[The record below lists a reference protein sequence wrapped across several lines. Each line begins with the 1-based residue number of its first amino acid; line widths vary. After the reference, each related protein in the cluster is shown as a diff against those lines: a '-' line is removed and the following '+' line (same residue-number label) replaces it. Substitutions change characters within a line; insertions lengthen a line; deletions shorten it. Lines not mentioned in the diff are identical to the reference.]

1 MLARQRE
8 GIARAQAEGK
18 YTGRKPTA
26 RAKTYMVKLAWDQ
39 GVSKAADLQGLADKQ
54 DKLIPH
60 YWCVEGLKIT

>member
-26 RAKTYMVKLAWDQ
+26 WAKTDMVKLAWDQ
-39 GVSKAADLQGLADKQ
+39 GVSKTGNMQGLADKQ

-60 YWCVEGLKIT
+60 

>member
-26 RAKTYMVKLAWDQ
+26 RAKTDMVKLAWDQ
-39 GVSKAADLQGLADKQ
+39 GVSKAADMQGLADKQ
-54 DKLIPH
+54 DKFIPYH
-60 YWCVEGLKIT
+60 RWFEGLKVI

>member
-26 RAKTYMVKLAWDQ
+26 WAKTDMVKLAWDQ
-39 GVSKAADLQGLADKQ
+39 GVSKAGDLQGLADKQ